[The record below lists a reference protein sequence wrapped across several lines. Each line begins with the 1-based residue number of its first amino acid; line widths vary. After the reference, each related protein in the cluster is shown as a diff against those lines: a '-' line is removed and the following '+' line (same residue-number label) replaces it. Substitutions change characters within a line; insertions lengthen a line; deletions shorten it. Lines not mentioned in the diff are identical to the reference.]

1 MDLASRKRRR
11 EAPLSAQPRLPYGV
25 LSELPLTRQSD
36 RLLAQ
41 TVEDFHR
48 DGFIRVPGLL
58 SEGELRALQ
67 HDTQRIIDGGY
78 EDVANPTDYRTAP
91 DPDTGEDV
99 FNRVQFVFSLATTEP
114 NPLLALLG
122 HPQVQELAHALLG
135 GDALCNAEALV
146 FKLPGNGSEVPVHA
160 DCNPADRRTSDAHL
174 GFNVDFYL
182 DDSTLENG
190 CLLAAPGS
198 HLARHPREEIKAAG
212 FDFPGLQPVPMRAG
226 DVLVHDIRLVHGSHR
241 SRGRRLRRT
250 LYYEFQSL
258 GWMQREGVRPGAET
272 RIDDTW
278 AKARIRLTRHAI
290 EARKACPYAAG
301 ETPFDY
307 RGPQGL
313 EVEPHSEENPVLLRT
328 KLSKSPNW

>member
-1 MDLASRKRRR
+1 MD
-11 EAPLSAQPRLPYGV
+11 
-25 LSELPLTRQSD
+25 
-36 RLLAQ
+36 LAQ

-48 DGFIRVPGLL
+48 DGFVRVPGLL

-67 HDTQRIIDGGY
+67 HDTQHIIDGGY

-99 FNRVQFVFSLATTEP
+99 FNRVQFVFPLATTEP

-122 HPQVQELAHALLG
+122 HPQILALAHALLG
-135 GDALCNAEALV
+135 DDALCNAEALV

-160 DCNPADRRTSDAHL
+160 DCNPADPRTSDAHL

-182 DDSTLENG
+182 DDATLENG

-212 FDFPGLQPVPMRAG
+212 FDFPGLQPLPMRAG

-241 SRGRRLRRT
+241 SRSEGLRRT

-258 GWMQREGVRPGAET
+258 AWMRREGVRPGAET
-272 RIDDTW
+272 RIDGTW
-278 AKARIRLTRHAI
+278 GKARIRLTRHAI
-290 EARKACPYAAG
+290 ETRKACPYAAD

-307 RGPQGL
+307 RVPAGFD
-313 EVEPHSEENPVLLRT
+313 VEPHSAENPVLLRT
-328 KLSKSPNW
+328 RLTRSPNW